1 MGAMDITP
9 AINNLSQDLARAA
22 HVGGDAVQEAAERLL
37 LALDPALRLALLD
50 VLSQAANEIAA
61 ELPGVSIGVRLEGR
75 EPVFAV
81 VAPPVAETIAE
92 PAAPAPE
99 PEPGEDAGDLAR
111 ITLRIPEALKVRAEA
126 LATRRGQ
133 SLNTWLVGAA
143 RTAAALQDGPGG
155 PSGGGDPSGYRQ
167 RGPGRRVQGWAR

>member
-1 MGAMDITP
+1 MDITP
-9 AINNLSQDLARAA
+9 AINTLSQDLARAA

-61 ELPGVSIGVRLEGR
+61 ELPGVSISVRLEGR
-75 EPVFAV
+75 EPVFQV
-81 VAPPVAETIAE
+81 VAPPAAEAVAE
-92 PAAPAPE
+92 PAAAAAAAE

-143 RTAAALQDGPGG
+143 RIAAALQDGPTG
-155 PSGGGDPSGYRQ
+155 PSGGGGDAYRQ